1 MINFSK
7 TEFDCRCSYGCGLGY
22 DQMDHLFLT
31 LLDAARTIAGVPF
44 VITSAIRC
52 KRHNDDVGGKPGSSH
67 LVGLAVDIY
76 CPGSSERYQI
86 VDALISVGIDRIG
99 IGADFVHC
107 DADPSKPAPII
118 FDYY

>member
-7 TEFDCRCSYGCGLGY
+7 TEFDCKCSYDCGLGY

-52 KRHNDDVGGKPGSSH
+52 ERHNAEVGGKPGSSH

-76 CPGSSERYQI
+76 CSGCLERYAVI
-86 VDALISVGIDRIG
+86 DALMSVGINRIG
-99 IGADFVHC
+99 IGSDFIHC
-107 DADPSKPAPII
+107 DVDHGKPSPCI